1 MAPHGKKAQALS
13 LLATGVALA
22 TVLGLPLGRV
32 VGQWLGWRA
41 TFLGI
46 GVLAL
51 ITMLALMRYLP
62 LLPSEHSG
70 SLKSVPILLK
80 RAPLV

>member
-41 TFLGI
+41 TFW
-46 GVLAL
+46 V
-51 ITMLALMRYLP
+51 
-62 LLPSEHSG
+62 
-70 SLKSVPILLK
+70 
-80 RAPLV
+80 